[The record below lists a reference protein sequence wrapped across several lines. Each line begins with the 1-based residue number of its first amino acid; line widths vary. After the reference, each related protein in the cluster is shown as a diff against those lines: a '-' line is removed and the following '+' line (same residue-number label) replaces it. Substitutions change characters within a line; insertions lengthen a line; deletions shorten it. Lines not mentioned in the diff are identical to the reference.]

1 MSQDITAD
9 FAADTLR
16 APMPL
21 RYRVSTRV
29 GAKTDLGRVRENN
42 EDKFEYYL
50 PADEDTL
57 ARKGQIFLVCDGM
70 GGHNAGQIASELAIK
85 TFLDTYLNHPAE
97 DPSVAARAA
106 GEAANRYVFEVGQAI
121 PSRRG
126 MGTTLTALILW
137 QDQAL
142 WAQVGDS
149 RGYRL
154 RTGDLTQRTPEHTWI
169 EESVAAGMLTRE
181 QAESHPYRHVIT
193 RAIGTEKDVLV
204 DTVIEPFESGDIY
217 VLCSDGLTNHVT
229 DPQILATIT
238 EFGPSEAAWKLVGQ
252 ALLGGGS
259 DNCTVLV
266 IQVDSLT
273 PNETSTAP

>member
-21 RYRVSTRV
+21 RFRVSTRI

-42 EDKFEYYL
+42 EDKFEYYI
-50 PADEDTL
+50 PSDDDTL
-57 ARKGQIFLVCDGM
+57 ARKGHVYVVCDGM

-85 TFLDTYLNHPAE
+85 TFLDTYLNHPSDA
-97 DPSVAARAA
+97 PALAAQAA
-106 GEAANRYVFEVGQAI
+106 AEAANRYVHEVGIAI

-137 QDQAL
+137 QDQAI

-149 RGYRL
+149 RGYRI
-154 RTGDLTQRTPEHTWI
+154 RSGELTQRTPEHTWI
-169 EESVAAGMLTRE
+169 EESVAAGMLTRD
-181 QAESHPYRHVIT
+181 QAEAHPYRHVIT
-193 RAIGTEKDVLV
+193 RAIGTEATVPV
-204 DTVIEPFESGDIY
+204 DTVVETLEAGDVYI
-217 VLCSDGLTNHVT
+217 LSSDGLTNHVT
-229 DPQILATIT
+229 DPHLLATAT

-266 IQVDSLT
+266 IHVDSVE
-273 PNETSTAP
+273 PTAPATAP